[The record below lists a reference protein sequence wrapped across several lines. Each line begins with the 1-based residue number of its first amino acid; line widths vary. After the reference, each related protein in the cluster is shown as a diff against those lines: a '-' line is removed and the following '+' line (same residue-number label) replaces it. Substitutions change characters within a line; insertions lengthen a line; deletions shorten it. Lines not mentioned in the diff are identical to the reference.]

1 MTDDRDRAL
10 HELFGALRGEAAAG
24 APEFHDALTGV
35 ARRRERIRRA
45 RRRMAGITAAVAA
58 TAVALVI
65 LAWPITGGKRIA
77 LVDLATTRWEAPT
90 DFLLRTPGA
99 ELLRTVPTFTPGG
112 RIHL

>member
-1 MTDDRDRAL
+1 MTEDRDRPL

-24 APEFHDALTGV
+24 APEFHDALTGAV
-35 ARRRERIRRA
+35 RRRERIRRA
-45 RRRMAGITAAVAA
+45 RRRVAGITAAVAA
-58 TAVALVI
+58 TALALII
-65 LAWPITGGKRIA
+65 LAWPITGGKRVA

-99 ELLRTVPTFTPGG
+99 ELLRTVPTFTTGG

>member
-24 APEFHDALTGV
+24 APEFRDALAGV
-35 ARRRERIRRA
+35 ARRRERVRRA
-45 RRRMAGITAAVAA
+45 RRRVAGITAVVAA
-58 TAVALVI
+58 TALGLMIV
-65 LAWPITGGKRIA
+65 AWPITGGKRVA

-99 ELLRTVPTFTPGG
+99 ELLRTVPTFTTGG
-112 RIHL
+112 RIRP